1 MTILKWVLLIILSYA
16 LGNVSV
22 ARIISRIKK
31 DDITKHGSGNP
42 GTMNMI
48 RTFGVGTGLLTL
60 FFDCLKG
67 ALPALAG
74 YLLFLGE
81 GMIMANTALYAAG
94 LAVVFGHMYPVVYKF
109 KGGKSVACA
118 LGIFC
123 VANPILLVCV
133 FCASILYLYF
143 FDYGAVFSFIV
154 LTICTAVEAISF
166 QGNLAI
172 SLLQRVDKHHAST
185 VLVLM
190 DELECIAKRRIVLG
204 AVRLMRM
211 TREQSQSSVHLI
223 LQLHTHSKMSY
234 TISLLNCV

>member
-1 MTILKWVLLIILSYA
+1 MGSFDYFVLCAWQYQCCQ
-16 LGNVSV
+16 NYFTHQ
-22 ARIISRIKK
+22 K

-74 YLLFLGE
+74 YLLFRGD
-81 GMIMANTALYAAG
+81 GVIMANTALYAAG

-143 FDYGAVFSFIV
+143 LIMERCSRLSFSQFAQRLRQLVFKETWQYPCF
-154 LTICTAVEAISF
+154 
-166 QGNLAI
+166 
-172 SLLQRVDKHHAST
+172 LQR
-185 VLVLM
+185 
-190 DELECIAKRRIVLG
+190 CI
-204 AVRLMRM
+204 
-211 TREQSQSSVHLI
+211 S
-223 LQLHTHSKMSY
+223 
-234 TISLLNCV
+234 

>member
-16 LGNVSV
+16 LGNISV

-74 YLLFLGE
+74 YLLFRGD
-81 GMIMANTALYAAG
+81 GVIMANTALYAAG
-94 LAVVFGHMYPVVYKF
+94 LAVVFGHMYPVVYKL
-109 KGGKSVACA
+109 KGGKSGACA
-118 LGIFC
+118 IGIFC
-123 VANPILLVCV
+123 VANPILRVCV

-172 SLLQRVDKHHAST
+172 SLLLAAMYFLIIFAHRKNIFRLLVGEENKVNLKKSLKKLLKKDRVKET
-185 VLVLM
+185 
-190 DELECIAKRRIVLG
+190 KK
-204 AVRLMRM
+204 
-211 TREQSQSSVHLI
+211 EQKEKEI
-223 LQLHTHSKMSY
+223 G
-234 TISLLNCV
+234 